1 MKPKENSSETAGLAW
16 RAAIMAVILAA
27 GLIATGCG
35 SAAKQKK
42 NQEFFTSG
50 DQNADQ
56 RASQRMAESEQLSGS
71 GEGSGETGSQKA
83 EPVKSSAGS
92 PQTDG
97 TNTNTMVR
105 VEGKTSLYQRLGS
118 EAGISNIVA
127 DLVPRVM
134 NDPRVN
140 WDRHGVT
147 KGGLSFHRGESETW
161 SPTPENVAVLK
172 KHLVEFLALATGGPS
187 HYEGKD
193 LATVHKNMHIT
204 NSEFDATMGDLK
216 VTLDRLQIPNTE
228 QKELLAIF
236 ESTRTEIA
244 TER

>member
-1 MKPKENSSETAGLAW
+1 MRHMENPVEFARLAR
-16 RAAIMAVILAA
+16 RAAILTAILAA

-35 SAAKQKK
+35 SAAKRKQ

-71 GEGSGETGSQKA
+71 GEGSGEKGTQKK
-83 EPVKSSAGS
+83 EPVTPSAGS
-92 PQTDG
+92 AGTG
-97 TNTNTMVR
+97 ATNTNTMVK
-105 VEGKTSLYQRLGS
+105 VQGKTSLYERLGS

-140 WDRHGVT
+140 WDRQGVT
-147 KGGLSFHRGESETW
+147 KGGLSIHRGQSETW
-161 SPTPENVAVLK
+161 NPTPENVAILK
-172 KHLVEFLALATGGPS
+172 SHLVEFLALATGGPS
-187 HYEGKD
+187 HYEGRD
-193 LATVHKNMHIT
+193 LVGVHQNMHIT
-204 NSEFDATMGDLK
+204 NSEFDATVGDLK